1 MYVADERFKENI
13 DRAGGAGTAEFA
25 CKAIEIFCK

>member
-13 DRAGGAGTAEFA
+13 DKNGNGTAEFISS
-25 CKAIEIFCK
+25 AIEIFCK